1 MAALFKPSFWRTPES
16 RSFRRIYALGSGGN
30 LPSNA
35 LVGGQ
40 NDGVVGRALGFVIV
54 APLIV
59 VAATIM
65 AASHAIAQAYPTKP
79 IRLIIGFPP
88 GGSNDI
94 VARIVGP
101 KLGELLGAQVVVENR
116 AGANA
121 TIAAEFVAKST
132 PDGHTLLLG
141 STSPLVI
148 SPHTYSKLSYDTLR
162 DFAPVIT
169 IAMTP
174 EAVAVHPALPVRD
187 LKTLIALAKLHP
199 GKLDF
204 ASAGN
209 GGLPH
214 LAIELFKTLANI
226 NLQHVPFKGA
236 GPAVTDLLG
245 GHVQGMIMDF
255 PAVYAQMKSG
265 KLRGIALAA
274 EKRIS
279 LMPDLPT
286 SGEQGLPGLLAVN
299 WFAIMAPAKT
309 PAPVV
314 SRLHASLMKSV
325 GVPEVKERFA
335 AVGVETFT
343 QTSSEATAAFLKDEL
358 VRWGKVAKAS
368 GARAD

>member
-1 MAALFKPSFWRTPES
+1 MYGAREWLRV
-16 RSFRRIYALGSGGN
+16 SGV
-30 LPSNA
+30 LAMILSS
-35 LVGGQ
+35 
-40 NDGVVGRALGFVIV
+40 VI
-54 APLIV
+54 
-59 VAATIM
+59 ATS
-65 AASHAIAQAYPTKP
+65 AWPQTYPAKP
-79 IRLIIGFPP
+79 IRMIVGFPP

-94 VARIVGP
+94 VARIVAP
-101 KLGELLGAQVVVENR
+101 KLGELLGVQVLVENR

-121 TIAAEFVAKST
+121 TIATDFVAKSA
-132 PDGHTLLLG
+132 PDGYTLLLG
-141 STSPLVI
+141 STSALVI
-148 SPHTYSKLSYDTLR
+148 SPHTYSKLSYDTVR
-162 DFAPVIT
+162 DFAPVT
-169 IAMTP
+169 TLAMTP

-187 LKTLIALAKLHP
+187 LKSLVALAKTHP

-204 ASAGN
+204 ASSGG

-245 GHVQGMIMDF
+245 GHVQGIIMDF
-255 PAVYAQMKSG
+255 PAVYSQMQSG

-286 SGEQGLPGLLAVN
+286 TGEQGLPALLAVN
-299 WFAIMAPAKT
+299 WFGIMAPAKT

-314 SRLHASLMKSV
+314 AKLHTSLLQAMSAPDVKSRL
-325 GVPEVKERFA
+325 A
-335 AVGVETFT
+335 AVGVEPFT
-343 QTSSEATAAFLKDEL
+343 QSSPEVFAAFLKEEL
-358 VRWGKVAKAS
+358 LRWGKVAKAS

>member
-1 MAALFKPSFWRTPES
+1 MANFFSPSFWRTPES
-16 RSFRRIYALGSGGN
+16 RSFLPANVLGSGGS

-40 NDGVVGRALGFVIV
+40 NDDVVGHVHALSAALLLV
-54 APLIV
+54 AIATV
-59 VAATIM
+59 VP
-65 AASHAIAQAYPTKP
+65 ASGAQAQAYPNKP
-79 IRLIIGFPP
+79 IRMIIGFPP

-94 VARIVGP
+94 VARILAP
-101 KLGELLGAQVVVENR
+101 KLSELMGAQFVVENR

-121 TIAAEFVAKST
+121 TIAAEFVAKSA
-132 PDGHTLLLG
+132 PDGYTVLLG

-148 SPHTYSKLSYDTLR
+148 SPHTYSNLPYDTMR
-162 DFAPVIT
+162 DFAAVTT

-174 EAVAVHPALPVRD
+174 EAVAVHPALPVKD
-187 LKTLIALAKLHP
+187 LKTLIALAKMHP

-214 LAIELFKTLANI
+214 LAIELFKTLANL

-245 GHVQGMIMDF
+245 GHVQGIIMDF
-255 PAVYAQMKSG
+255 PAVYAHMKSG
-265 KLRGIALAA
+265 KLRGIALTA

-299 WFAIMAPAKT
+299 WFAIMAPART

-314 SRLHASLMKSV
+314 SRLHTSLLKAVNAPDS
-325 GVPEVKERFA
+325 KERLA
-335 AVGVETFT
+335 AVGVEPFI
-343 QTSSEATAAFLKDEL
+343 QGSSALAADFLKDEL